1 MKTRRNSLVT
11 ILNIIETVIFL
22 LPISK
27 LNLFTENYST
37 LSLTTRGYLYVLF
50 LGIVIGILLARETY
64 IITKNITNSILM
76 FLSLL
81 IGTIIP
87 HHVPY
92 NLQGNLHLLFA
103 YLGFVG
109 LAILT
114 IINTKYSKYSKYYIM
129 CLLISVLIYLK
140 CGMVNTLSEVIVMLS
155 SLAINLIICIKKED
169 RWSSLF

>member
-1 MKTRRNSLVT
+1 MITRTNKLVT
-11 ILNIIETVIFL
+11 INLVASILFIIPTF
-22 LPISK
+22 K
-27 LNLFTENYST
+27 LDLFNENYST

-50 LGIVIGILLARETY
+50 LGIVIGILLAKETY
-64 IITKNITNSILM
+64 IITKNKTNSILM

-103 YLGFVG
+103 YVGFAG
-109 LAILT
+109 LAVLT

-155 SLAINLIICIKKED
+155 SLAINLIIYIKKED
-169 RWSSLF
+169 H

>member
-1 MKTRRNSLVT
+1 MITRTNKLVT
-11 ILNIIETVIFL
+11 INLVASILFIIPTF
-22 LPISK
+22 K
-27 LNLFTENYST
+27 LDLFNENYST

-50 LGIVIGILLARETY
+50 LGIVIGILLAKETY
-64 IITKNITNSILM
+64 IITKNKTNSILM

-103 YLGFVG
+103 YVGFVG
-109 LAILT
+109 LAIST

-129 CLLISVLIYLK
+129 CLLISILIYLK

-155 SLAINLIICIKKED
+155 SLAINLIIYIKKED
-169 RWSSLF
+169 R

>member
-1 MKTRRNSLVT
+1 MTTRTNKLVSINLIAS
-11 ILNIIETVIFL
+11 ILFIIPAF
-22 LPISK
+22 K
-27 LNLFTENYST
+27 LDLFNENYST

-64 IITKNITNSILM
+64 IITKNKTYSVLM

-103 YLGFVG
+103 YVGFAG

-155 SLAINLIICIKKED
+155 SLSINLIICIKKED
-169 RWSSLF
+169 R